1 MNPSDPLLEKAQ
13 RSFDAAEALLER
25 GDTDFAVSRAYYG
38 FFYVAQAMLRSEGV
52 DPSSHGQVIGRYGL
66 LFARTRRMDPQF
78 HRLLNRAFQLRQG
91 ADYQEAEFA
100 LETAEVQEIID
111 GGRRFLA
118 AATDLLSNPG

>member
-1 MNPSDPLLEKAQ
+1 VSPTNPLLEKAQ

-52 DPSSHGQVIGRYGL
+52 DPSSHGQVIGQYGL

-118 AATDLLSNPG
+118 AATEYLTSRA

>member
-1 MNPSDPLLEKAQ
+1 VSPTNPLLEKAQ

-52 DPSSHGQVIGRYGL
+52 DPSSHGQVIGQYGL

-100 LETAEVQEIID
+100 LETAEVQEILD

-118 AATDLLSNPG
+118 AAAALLSNKS

>member
-1 MNPSDPLLEKAQ
+1 MSPANPLLEKAQ

-38 FFYVAQAMLRSEGV
+38 CFYVAQAMLRSEGV
-52 DPSSHGQVIGRYGL
+52 DPSSHGQVIGQYGL

-91 ADYQEAEFA
+91 ADYQDEGFPIQAA
-100 LETAEVQEIID
+100 VAQEIID
-111 GGRRFLA
+111 VGRSFLA
-118 AATDLLSNPG
+118 AATDLLGNKS